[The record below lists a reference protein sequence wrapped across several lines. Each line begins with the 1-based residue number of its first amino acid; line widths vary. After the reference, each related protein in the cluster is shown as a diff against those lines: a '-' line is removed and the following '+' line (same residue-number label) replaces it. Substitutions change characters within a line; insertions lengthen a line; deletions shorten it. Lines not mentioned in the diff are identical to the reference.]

1 MRKNSI
7 FINKQVDIY
16 RQASLR
22 ICNPLSKNVRPLKPG
37 ICNPHVFRH
46 LGSTDL
52 RHLRNQL
59 IDFSLSFC
67 KFFCDICFSFYDI
80 ICLFYDMKQHK
91 LLAIIIPIV
100 VGLVLGVAGVLG
112 LRVVRITRLRL
123 QVIPWVIRSRIP
135 LVHLSIS
142 SSS

>member
-1 MRKNSI
+1 MNLLSVPLKKSYSITQLLNYSVTQLLSFI

-59 IDFSLSFC
+59 IDLSLSFC

-80 ICLFYDMKQHK
+80 ICLFYDIFYDIICLFYDMK
-91 LLAIIIPIV
+91 
-100 VGLVLGVAGVLG
+100 
-112 LRVVRITRLRL
+112 
-123 QVIPWVIRSRIP
+123 
-135 LVHLSIS
+135 
-142 SSS
+142 